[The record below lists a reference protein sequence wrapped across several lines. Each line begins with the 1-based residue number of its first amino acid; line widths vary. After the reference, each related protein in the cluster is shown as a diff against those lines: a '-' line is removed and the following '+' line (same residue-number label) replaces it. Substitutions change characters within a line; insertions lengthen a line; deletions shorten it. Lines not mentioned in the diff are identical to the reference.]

1 MLLMLTPAAAAQ
13 SIATSPGPSD
23 VSLTVYRAPHRSPG
37 DEMNLRWLNGYAL
50 ISETRTVS
58 IPAGESE
65 IRFEGVAGGIIPESA
80 IVTGFPDGVIEKN
93 QDAHL
98 LSPASLLDASLG
110 RRVHLRRTSG
120 VTGEVTET
128 EAVIR
133 SGADGAVVLETPAGF
148 EALRCTGLNETLIYD
163 RVPAGLSA
171 KPTLSVR
178 VRSAAP
184 VTQTVTLSYLATGF
198 DWQANYV
205 AELSADGEMDL
216 FAWLTLANG
225 DETGFAEADTYA
237 VAGTPNREGVA
248 TIAPPREPISLRCWP
263 AGTTTSDLSLP
274 PPPPSAPPPPPPAP
288 IGMAVAESIIVTGAR
303 APVAMMAEQEA
314 LGELKLYRI
323 PEPVT
328 VAANSQKQVALLQR
342 SDVPIEIIYRRRV
355 GSEGQ
360 GGATPVVT
368 ARNSERGG
376 LGLPLPS
383 GEVAFFQAHE
393 GRRVLIGQGRS
404 RDLAVG
410 EAVEVE
416 LGESIDVQ
424 TRVER
429 LEEFADGGGDYRL
442 TVTNAK
448 NRPVPFEA
456 ELFTQGQRLGWSDAR
471 LADRNGRPLWRVTV
485 PANGSAILRYRLEPQ
500 DR

>member
-1 MLLMLTPAAAAQ
+1 MALPV
-13 SIATSPGPSD
+13 ATSAGPNE
-23 VSLTVYRAPHRSPG
+23 VTVTVYRAPHRSAG
-37 DEMNLRWLNGYAL
+37 EAMNLRWLNGYAL

-93 QDAHL
+93 QDAYL

-120 VTGEVTET
+120 ATGEVTET
-128 EAVIR
+128 EAAIR
-133 SGADGAVVLETPAGF
+133 SGPDGAVVLETPAGF
-148 EALRCTGLNETLIYD
+148 EALRCTGLKETLIYD

-178 VRSAAP
+178 VRSAVP

-198 DWQANYV
+198 DWQANSV
-205 AELSADGEMDL
+205 AELSADAEHMDL

-225 DETGFAEADTYA
+225 DETGFVEADTYA

-248 TIAPPREPISLRCWP
+248 TIAPRREPISLRCWP
-263 AGTTTSDLSLP
+263 AGTTTSDLSVP
-274 PPPPSAPPPPPPAP
+274 PPPPPPVPPPPPPAP
-288 IGMAVAESIIVTGAR
+288 VGRAAAESIIVTGAR
-303 APVAMMAEQEA
+303 APAAMMAEQEA

-342 SDVPIEIIYRRRV
+342 SNVPVEIVYRRRV
-355 GSEGQ
+355 AGEGQ

-368 ARNSERGG
+368 ARNSDRGG

-383 GEVAFFQAHE
+383 GEVAFFQVHE
-393 GRRVLIGQGRS
+393 GRRVLIGQGRT

-410 EAVEVE
+410 EAVEIE
-416 LGESIDVQ
+416 LGESIDVH
-424 TRVER
+424 TRIEK
-429 LEEFADGGGDYRL
+429 LEEFAGGGGDYRL

-448 NRPVPFEA
+448 DRPVPFEA
-456 ELFTQGQRLGWSDAR
+456 ELFTQGQRLGWSEAR
-471 LADRNGRPLWRVTV
+471 LAKRNGRPLWRVTV
-485 PANGSAILRYRLEPQ
+485 PANGSTTLRYRLEPQ